1 MTRSHG
7 STVVDRAGML
17 ISGLCA
23 LHCLLTPL
31 LLGVVSTFGAFWSV
45 WASVETI
52 VIGVALLL
60 GLTSLVPGYLRH
72 RNRMPLDLF
81 AMGFVFV
88 AASRLIPAGPLHSIC
103 AVGLAMGGSLIATAH
118 FLNSKHLMKR
128 RHVACPTF
136 AIMGSSTH
144 HRCRTNLEA

>member
-1 MTRSHG
+1 MTLSSR

-31 LLGVVSTFGAFWSV
+31 LVGVVSAFGAFWSA
-45 WASVETI
+45 WTSVESV
-52 VIGVALLL
+52 VIGAALVL

-72 RNRMPLDLF
+72 RNRAPLDLF
-81 AMGFVFV
+81 VMGFVFL

-103 AVGLAMGGSLIATAH
+103 ACGLAMGGSLIATAH

-128 RHVACPTF
+128 RHAACPTF
-136 AIMGSSTH
+136 ATMGSSTH
-144 HRCRTNLEA
+144 RRCRTNLEA